1 MECKLREWKLEDAP
15 SLAEILNN
23 RHVLDKLRD
32 GLPYP
37 YNEEDAREYIAM
49 ILSADNARNFSF
61 AIIADDRVVGNIGA
75 FRGENIHFRTAEMGY
90 YIGEPYW
97 GQVIITELCR

>member
-37 YNEEDAREYIAM
+37 YK
-49 ILSADNARNFSF
+49 
-61 AIIADDRVVGNIGA
+61 
-75 FRGENIHFRTAEMGY
+75 
-90 YIGEPYW
+90 
-97 GQVIITELCR
+97 